1 MKTICLSLISLLI
14 SLGAISQK
22 SDSLIEASAGTDVV
36 SSFVW
41 RGIRYTS
48 SPAVQPWMDVSVG
61 NFTIGAWSSV
71 HFSEDWNEID
81 LNLGYENDFLMAGI
95 TDYYTSL
102 NNLPDDYFDYRAAS
116 TAHMVELYAGYPGS
130 EKIPFRFLLATTVF
144 GDYDTND
151 DAYFSTFMELSYL
164 FSLQK
169 TDAELRLGFTPAEG
183 MYADGANI
191 CEAAFRMDR
200 EMELKQNM
208 ELTVFSEITLN
219 PVAKGLYLVG
229 GLGIKF

>member
-1 MKTICLSLISLLI
+1 MKTTCLFLMSVLM

-22 SDSLIEASAGTDVV
+22 ADSLFEASAGTDVV

-41 RGIRYTS
+41 RGIRYTA

-61 NFTIGAWSSV
+61 NFTVGAWSSL
-71 HFSEDWNEID
+71 HFAEDWNEID

-95 TDYYTSL
+95 TDYYTSI
-102 NNLPDDYFDYRAAS
+102 NNLPDDYFDYHAAS
-116 TAHMVELYAGYPGS
+116 TAHLVELYAGFPGS

-144 GDYDTND
+144 GDYKTND

-169 TDAELRLGFTPAEG
+169 YDAELRLGFTPAEG
-183 MYADGANI
+183 IYADGANV

-200 EMELKQNM
+200 AVELQQNV
-208 ELTVFSEITLN
+208 ELNLFSEITLN
-219 PVAKGLYLVG
+219 PVTKGLYLVG
-229 GLGIKF
+229 GLGIQF